1 MVRRWSLSLL
11 AVNACLAFLLMGSEE
26 LRDWHRYERW
36 QSEEH
41 RSQRAFSPV
50 LTNEEQQAMSVDYW
64 PDVRM
69 RAFHA
74 LNLPMSILLGWYS
87 HPLSIQTNSIL
98 GSSLL
103 RSCQRLSVK
112 SRVAIL
118 DAVLLC
124 GVSLQWWLV
133 GLWLERPVPL
143 VRALRI
149 TAAGMTVLG
158 LGVTLAAIPRPVG
171 EIAAIHNAVEVLSLV
186 IAFGW
191 VLLFVTGTVSVAL
204 TSRRAL
210 TRAS

>member
-1 MVRRWSLSLL
+1 MVRRLSLSLL

-26 LRDWHRYERW
+26 LRDWHQYERW
-36 QSEEH
+36 QSEEN

-50 LTNEEQQAMSVDYW
+50 LTKEERRAMSVDYR
-64 PDVRM
+64 PNIRM

-98 GSSLL
+98 GPSLL

-118 DAVLLC
+118 DAVLLF
-124 GVSLQWWLV
+124 GVSLQWSLA
-133 GLWLERPVPL
+133 GLWLDRPVPL
-143 VRALRI
+143 VRLLRI
-149 TAAGMTVLG
+149 IAAGMTVLG
-158 LGVTLAAIPRPVG
+158 IAVTSAAVPRPIA
-171 EIAAIHNAVEVLSLV
+171 EIAAIRNTVEVLSLV

-210 TRAS
+210 RRAS